1 MTVNAVLPGWIA
13 SGSQLAEEAIG
24 GANTPLGR
32 SGSPAEVAEVIAF
45 LASDGASYITGQG
58 IVVDG
63 GNIDPGVQGPGR
75 GVVLMDRVALVTGG
89 AGGIGLATARGSPVT
104 ASGSSWPTSTAAGLE
119 RATAEL
125 GGTGR
130 RRSASSPTS
139 ARSPTARGRSRRRS
153 SWFGRLD
160 ILVNCAGLW
169 VEGPT
174 DLMTEAD
181 WDRVVDVN
189 LKGTFFMC
197 RHAIPA
203 LEATGGCIVNVSSDA
218 GLWGNRG
225 AAIYCAS
232 KGGVTVLSKALAV
245 ELAERG
251 IRVNVVC
258 PGDVDYADD
267 RVPGADVRRRRPGR
281 LPARPPG
288 RLPAAAGAVHPP
300 GRGRRAHRVP
310 LLGAGRRRSPGRPSR
325 STSA

>member
-1 MTVNAVLPGWIA
+1 
-13 SGSQLAEEAIG
+13 
-24 GANTPLGR
+24 
-32 SGSPAEVAEVIAF
+32 
-45 LASDGASYITGQG
+45 
-58 IVVDG
+58 
-63 GNIDPGVQGPGR
+63 
-75 GVVLMDRVALVTGG
+75 MDRVALVSGG
-89 AGGIGLATARGSPVT
+89 AGGIGLATARRLARDGVRIVLADIDP
-104 ASGSSWPTSTAAGLE
+104 AGLE

-125 GGTGR
+125 GGPDSTLGTVADV
-130 RRSASSPTS
+130 SAVADC
-139 ARSPTARGRSRRRS
+139 ARAVETAIER
-153 SWFGRLD
+153 FGRLD

-169 VEGPT
+169 VEGPS

-258 PGDVDYADD
+258 PGDVDTPMIEYQA
-267 RVPGADVRRRRPGR
+267 RTFGAGDPDGYLRDLLAAYPQR
-281 LPARPPG
+281 PARFIRPDEVAELIAFLCSERAEPITG
-288 RLPAAAGAVHPP
+288 AAISIDFGLTAGY
-300 GRGRRAHRVP
+300 
-310 LLGAGRRRSPGRPSR
+310 
-325 STSA
+325 